1 MASKNGI
8 PFISKLGIKS
18 KFVILVIALILIS
31 VRFVGSSSF
40 QTARKGI
47 DRITDTLL
55 NHQADMVVSR
65 VLDTNEQEF
74 LLLRGLALDDTL
86 RNPDVAPLDKYFF
99 LQQFRDID
107 RTKYQG
113 MGFVQPGGMC
123 VVAPGIEM
131 DFSFSD
137 YYQASS
143 KGKEFV
149 SNPIVNDM
157 VDLEEGT
164 ANSLRFY
171 SVPVYDY
178 NNKFC
183 GVLDSILVG
192 NSLNTVSEAI
202 DIGEGYHPVI
212 IDMTSGEVLGNAN
225 PLESFDPEAA
235 KSNPAFSE
243 MWNSLLNGGSGA
255 GRYKTPAGKEM
266 VYAYRPIGGGTNWT
280 VLCAAPISAYNA
292 ELNLI
297 SRSLISG
304 SILAV
309 IIALIVGLISIR
321 LLVLPLKNI
330 RLAIDDIATGN
341 ADLTNRIPHK
351 TNDEIGKVVQGFNTF
366 IEKLQVIISG
376 LKDSKDTITSVGKEL
391 EATTR
396 ETSDSINEIIANI
409 GGVSNQISAQTMS
422 VNETAGAV
430 NEIASNIESLE
441 RMIENQ
447 SNGILQASSAVE
459 QMMGNIN
466 SVNTSV
472 DRMAESFV
480 SLSASASSGAEK
492 QMNATELM
500 QQIKDQSETLQEA
513 NSAIAAIA
521 EQTNLLAMNAAI
533 EAAHAGDAGKGFS
546 VVADEIRKL
555 SETSTEQSRT
565 IGDQLNA
572 IQQSIEN
579 VFHAS
584 NESNA
589 AFQTVNDKISETDQ
603 IVRQIKSAME
613 EQAEGSKQIGE
624 ALHLMNDSTAEV
636 RVASREMSEGN
647 KQILSEIQK
656 LQNTTLS
663 MNSSMEEMASGAQ
676 VITNTGAALSAIS
689 DKVNATITE
698 IGNQV
703 DQFKV

>member
-1 MASKNGI
+1 MAKKNGTR
-8 PFISKLGIKS
+8 ISKLGIKS

-47 DRITDTLL
+47 ERITDTLL
-55 NHQADMVVSR
+55 IHQADMVASR
-65 VLDTNEQEF
+65 VLDINEQEF
-74 LLLRGLALDDTL
+74 LLLRGLALTDIMRD
-86 RNPDVAPLDKYFF
+86 PAHSPLEKYFF
-99 LQQFRDID
+99 LQQYRDID
-107 RTKYQG
+107 RSKYQG
-113 MGFVQPGGMC
+113 MGFVQADGMC
-123 VVAPGIEM
+123 VVAPGVEM
-131 DFSFSD
+131 NFGFAD
-137 YYQASS
+137 YYQASI

-164 ANSLRFY
+164 ADHLRFY

-178 NNKFC
+178 NNQIC

-192 NSLNTVSEAI
+192 NSLNTVSGAI
-202 DIGEGYHPVI
+202 DIGKGYHPVI
-212 IDMTSGEVLGNAN
+212 VDMNTGDVIGDAN
-225 PLESFDPEAA
+225 NIPNYDHDAVS
-235 KSNPAFSE
+235 SNPQLVAIWDSMMKGE
-243 MWNSLLNGGSGA
+243 SGT
-255 GRYKTPAGKEM
+255 GRYIGPSKETM
-266 VYAYRPIGGGTNWT
+266 VYAYRPIGGNTPWA
-280 VLCAAPISAYNA
+280 VLCAAPLSAYNA

-297 SRSLISG
+297 SNSLISG

-309 IIALIVGLISIR
+309 VIALIVGLVSIR
-321 LLVLPLKNI
+321 LLILPLKNI
-330 RLAIDDIATGN
+330 KVAIDDIATGN
-341 ADLTNRIPHK
+341 ADLTNRIPQK
-351 TNDEIGKVVQGFNTF
+351 SNDEIGKVVSGFNAF
-366 IEKLQVIISG
+366 IEKLQNIISG
-376 LKDSKDTITSVGKEL
+376 LKDSKDAITAVGKEL

-441 RMIENQ
+441 RMIANQ
-447 SNGILQASSAVE
+447 SNGIMQASSAVE

-472 DRMAESFV
+472 DRMADSFI
-480 SLSASASSGAEK
+480 SLSSSASSGAEK
-492 QMNATELM
+492 QMNATEMM

-533 EAAHAGDAGKGFS
+533 EAAHAGEAGKGFS

-565 IGDQLNA
+565 IGDQLQA

-579 VFHAS
+579 VFIAS

-603 IVRQIKSAME
+603 IVRQIKAAME
-613 EQAEGSKQIGE
+613 EQAAGSKQIGQ
-624 ALHLMNDSTAEV
+624 ALQLMNDSTSEV

-656 LQNTTLS
+656 LQNTTLT
-663 MNSSMEEMASGAQ
+663 MNSSMEEMAAGAQ

-689 DKVNATITE
+689 EKVNATIGE

>member
-1 MASKNGI
+1 MAKNNGTPKLSK
-8 PFISKLGIKS
+8 FGIKV
-18 KFVILVIALILIS
+18 KFVLLVIVLILIS

-47 DRITDTLL
+47 NRITDTLL
-55 NHQADMVVSR
+55 THQADMVASR
-65 VLDTNEQEF
+65 VLDINEQEF
-74 LLLRGLALDDTL
+74 LLLRGLALTDTI
-86 RNPDVAPLDKYFF
+86 RNPEVPPLDKYLF
-99 LQQFRDID
+99 LQQIRELD
-107 RTKYQG
+107 RSKYQG
-113 MGFVQPGGMC
+113 LGFVQPNGMT
-123 VVAPGIEM
+123 VVAPYVEM
-131 DFSFSD
+131 DFSFAD
-137 YYQASS
+137 YYQASI

-164 ANSLRFY
+164 ADKLRFY

-178 NNKFC
+178 NNKIC
-183 GVLDSILVG
+183 GVLNTILVG
-192 NSLNTVSEAI
+192 NSLNTVSGAI
-202 DIGEGYHPVI
+202 DIGKGYHPI
-212 IDMTSGEVLGNAN
+212 IVDMTTGEVVGDAN
-225 PLESFDPEAA
+225 TVPVFDQDSAKTNPTFSALWTNLVKGES
-235 KSNPAFSE
+235 
-243 MWNSLLNGGSGA
+243 GT
-255 GRYKTPAGKEM
+255 GRYKGPSGEEM
-266 VYAYRPIGGGTNWT
+266 VYAYRPIGGNTSWA

-297 SRSLISG
+297 SKSLVSG

-309 IIALIVGLISIR
+309 IIALIVGIISIR
-321 LLVLPLKNI
+321 LLILPLKKI
-330 RLAIDDIATGN
+330 KVAIDDISTGN
-341 ADLTNRIPHK
+341 ADLTNRIPQK
-351 TNDEIGKVVQGFNTF
+351 TDDEIGKVVSGFNSF
-366 IEKLQVIISG
+366 IEKLQVIIKG
-376 LKDSKDTITSVGKEL
+376 LKASKDDITVVGKEL
-391 EATTR
+391 ETTTR
-396 ETSDSINEIIANI
+396 ETSESINEIIANI

-447 SNGILQASSAVE
+447 SNGIMQASTAVE

-533 EAAHAGDAGKGFS
+533 EAAHAGEAGKGFS

-579 VFHAS
+579 VFIAS

-656 LQNTTLS
+656 LQNTTMT
-663 MNSSMEEMASGAQ
+663 MNSSMEEMAAGAQ
-676 VITNTGAALSAIS
+676 VITNTGSALSAIS
-689 DKVNATITE
+689 DRVNSTIAD
-698 IGNQV
+698 IGTQI